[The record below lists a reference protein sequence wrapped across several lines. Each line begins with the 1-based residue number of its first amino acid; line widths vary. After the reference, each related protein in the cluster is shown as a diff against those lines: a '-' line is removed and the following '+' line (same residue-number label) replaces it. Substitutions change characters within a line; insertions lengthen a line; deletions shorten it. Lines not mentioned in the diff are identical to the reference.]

1 MKKIPSPIACIPNG
15 VVVHRTV
22 GSWSFTLTGGED
34 IYICNTKENT
44 TGKDGQHFALSC
56 VGQRIGLFK
65 YAKGKLSPQVCFP
78 AMEEIMQPASQQK
91 YVVHVGCA
99 AARNRTPASS
109 NHICQMCSGHFNG
122 CYGAY
127 GFRNANGD
135 WNQGACPADLSVYP

>member
-1 MKKIPSPIACIPNG
+1 MPPPIACIPNG

-78 AMEEIMQPASQQK
+78 AMEEIMQLQNSSSYTEAK
-91 YVVHVGCA
+91 YVICGPYHLRFHEDVVVIWRHE
-99 AARNRTPASS
+99 RNIFIELPSGSNGWWRFRTYD
-109 NHICQMCSGHFNG
+109 GVRYF
-122 CYGAY
+122 
-127 GFRNANGD
+127 
-135 WNQGACPADLSVYP
+135 